1 MDQQD
6 IQNLLENLEN
16 VSQLIIKEDYAEAIF
31 ELGHSCGQL
40 QSLIYM
46 IEEMQ
51 ENGS

>member
-16 VSQLIIKEDYAEAIF
+16 ISQLLIKEEYSEAQF

-46 IEEMQ
+46 IEEM
-51 ENGS
+51 EDGS